1 MNLKEKIAT
10 MRQALAAFTATFK
23 FADYKTVDGSA
34 IVRIDGEPVAG
45 TMVYVLD
52 EAGNIL
58 PAPDG
63 EHALADLG
71 TIVVEGGVLTAA
83 PVMVEAPVV
92 EEALADPAQAAAA
105 VEGVAAV
112 VETIA
117 PELPAEEATAVA
129 TDVVAELQEKIL
141 ALEGVVEEMKK
152 KMDMQSAATAQFNQ
166 AFAAAI
172 EALAEQP
179 SAPAKSP
186 IAGVIETAKFKSAQN
201 LNVVAENLKKMNL
214 KK

>member
-71 TIVVEGGVLTAA
+71 TITVEGGVLTAA

-92 EEALADPAQAAAA
+92 EEALADPAEAAAA
-105 VEGVAAV
+105 VEEVASV
-112 VETIA
+112 VEGIA
-117 PELPAEEATAVA
+117 PELPAEEAAVIA
-129 TDVVAELQEKIL
+129 TDVVAEIQEKIL

-152 KMDMQSAATAQFNQ
+152 KMSAMGAANT
-166 AFAAAI
+166 AFASAI
-172 EALAEQP
+172 EELAAMP
-179 SAPAKSP
+179 SAPAKTAV
-186 IAGVIETAKFKSAQN
+186 AGVIETAKHKEREQFSAIAN
-201 LNVVAENLKKMNL
+201 NIRNLKK
-214 KK
+214 